1 MSYELFCGDCLKVLP
16 TLDTG
21 SVDAVITDPPYGIDL
36 RYASYSDTE
45 TAWYSLINSV
55 MPELRRVAR
64 VVVMPSCAIKR
75 LPWWYANHA
84 PDWVIAWYKGSPGHA
99 SMIGFNDW
107 EPHLIWGKP
116 QYPMHDFF
124 QTRCGFDDN
133 GHPCPKPIEWA
144 RWLVTRI
151 VPCGGTV
158 LDPFMGSGTTGVACL
173 MEGRNFVGV
182 ELDPDY
188 FAIAQRR
195 IANAQPPLFVADAP
209 FAEAAQ
215 AGLFA

>member
-16 TLDTG
+16 TLDAG
-21 SVDAVITDPPYGIDL
+21 SMDAVITDPPYGIDL

-55 MPELRRVAR
+55 MPELRRVAK

-84 PDWVIAWYKGSPGHA
+84 PDWVIAWYKGSPGHV

-116 QYPMHDFF
+116 QHPMHDFF